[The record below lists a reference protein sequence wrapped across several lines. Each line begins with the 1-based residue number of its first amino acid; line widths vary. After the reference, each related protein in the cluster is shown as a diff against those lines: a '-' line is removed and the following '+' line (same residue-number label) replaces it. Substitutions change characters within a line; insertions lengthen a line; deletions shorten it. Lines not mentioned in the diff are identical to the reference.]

1 MEWLRSGYT
10 EVWVPVAVCPLI
22 QFADRVR
29 AISSSGIDLV
39 GIDGLDAPHSTVEAL
54 ASFDEIVSWYGANR
68 PEFREAALLLN
79 PNWRFLAALPS
90 DETLHV
96 TDFYAQ
102 AVGAPSA
109 LRPSLCVP
117 CAPKRSSVVIQPFS
131 GSPRKNWPLHRF
143 EELARKLPL
152 PVEWIAGPEENLP
165 GARRFDELWQLASW
179 IGSASLYIGND
190 SGITHL
196 AAATGVPTIALFG
209 VTDAR
214 VWAPRGKSVRL
225 VVSDGLQSIAVDDVL
240 QAAASALPEVISPAP
255 GT

>member
-1 MEWLRSGYT
+1 MHHLFSRDGVATLGLHRSVGSRPPY
-10 EVWVPVAVCPLI
+10 VRSFSLPIA
-22 QFADRVR
+22 FAPSQAR
-29 AISSSGIDLV
+29 GIDLV

-79 PNWRFLAALPS
+79 PNWRFLPALPS

-102 AVGAPSA
+102 AVGAPSG

-131 GSPRKNWPLHRF
+131 GSPRKNWPLDRF
-143 EELARKLPL
+143 EELTQKLPL

-165 GARRFDELWQLASW
+165 GARRFDNLWQLANW
-179 IGSASLYIGND
+179 IGSASVVYRERFRHHA
-190 SGITHL
+190 SGSGHRC
-196 AAATGVPTIALFG
+196 A
-209 VTDAR
+209 
-214 VWAPRGKSVRL
+214 
-225 VVSDGLQSIAVDDVL
+225 DDCSL
-240 QAAASALPEVISPAP
+240 WSN
-255 GT
+255 